1 MRRVFWVDAVKAICM
16 ISVYLIHSGI
26 YYDKGE
32 IDYTY
37 VLIPFYVNAFFFV
50 SGYLFFNK
58 YSHLSKKECKLK
70 PINECV
76 EMVKGTINIV
86 FKLVIPT
93 LLFSSIIYLPK
104 VFFHGNSVS
113 VIKYVIDVFG
123 GISFWFT
130 SALVVS
136 QLILLIMLCFLRNN
150 RWCISITFLFFI
162 VGVYLSNNQV
172 STTPESYFP
181 WFYRTGIVYTFIMT
195 IGGLF
200 IHCEHIIDKYIN
212 SILLISFISYSIIMF
227 YAWNTNLLI
236 CLGLSGRCNI
246 FGFIEIF
253 LGISLIVFIAKKMHG
268 ILWIEFI
275 GRNSII
281 FYFFSGVLPAA
292 VGSIAKRL
300 PISKNYGITILVT
313 VLSVTI
319 GYCITYIVVRFM
331 PFLMDLR
338 KLKSK

>member
-113 VIKYVIDVFG
+113 VIK
-123 GISFWFT
+123 
-130 SALVVS
+130 
-136 QLILLIMLCFLRNN
+136 
-150 RWCISITFLFFI
+150 
-162 VGVYLSNNQV
+162 
-172 STTPESYFP
+172 
-181 WFYRTGIVYTFIMT
+181 
-195 IGGLF
+195 
-200 IHCEHIIDKYIN
+200 
-212 SILLISFISYSIIMF
+212 
-227 YAWNTNLLI
+227 
-236 CLGLSGRCNI
+236 
-246 FGFIEIF
+246 
-253 LGISLIVFIAKKMHG
+253 
-268 ILWIEFI
+268 
-275 GRNSII
+275 
-281 FYFFSGVLPAA
+281 
-292 VGSIAKRL
+292 
-300 PISKNYGITILVT
+300 
-313 VLSVTI
+313 
-319 GYCITYIVVRFM
+319 
-331 PFLMDLR
+331 
-338 KLKSK
+338 